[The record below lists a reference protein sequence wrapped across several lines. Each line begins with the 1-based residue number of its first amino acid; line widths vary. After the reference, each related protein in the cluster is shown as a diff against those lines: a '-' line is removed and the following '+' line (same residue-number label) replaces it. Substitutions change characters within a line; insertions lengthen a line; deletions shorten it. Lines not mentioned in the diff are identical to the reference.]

1 MNILKI
7 ASLGMLAFVTALSF
21 VLALLGSSL
30 GMIIGPI
37 AFIILVFMLIQEK
50 RRKDKAW

>member
-1 MNILKI
+1 
-7 ASLGMLAFVTALSF
+7 MLAFVTALSF
-21 VLALLGSSL
+21 VLALLGSGL

-37 AFIILVFMLIQEK
+37 AFIILVIMLIQEK

>member
-37 AFIILVFMLIQEK
+37 AFIILVIMLIQE
-50 RRKDKAW
+50 RRRSRLVF